1 VSAPS
6 EAKQTSSW
14 NGVLLLSG
22 VLLES
27 RWAGVVLLL
36 ERSEPVAWLLVVV
49 GVSVW
54 LMRRR
59 ARARPADGRLERGG

>member
-14 NGVLLLSG
+14 NGVLLLPG

-49 GVSVW
+49 GVS
-54 LMRRR
+54 MAHAPPGEGTPGGRR
-59 ARARPADGRLERGG
+59 L